1 MDDDFNTGA
10 AMSDLFQLLTALNRF
25 ADENKL
31 EDDQTTDTALEEFRN
46 GVEILRELAFL
57 LGLFIT
63 PPVRASDESDGELT
77 DSLVGLLIDLRNA
90 ARQNKNF
97 DTADQIRDSLTNM
110 GILLEDA
117 QGTTRWRS
125 E

>member
-1 MDDDFNTGA
+1 MYKR
-10 AMSDLFQLLTALNRF
+10 Q
-25 ADENKL
+25 DENKL

-110 GILLEDA
+110 GIVLEDA